1 MVWWLASLVLTSKF
15 FAARLKFLWYAVDK
29 VSDMENQREELLN
42 IISDFSKD
50 ATGSRQ
56 RANPNL
62 PIAELEALADYWVA
76 QAGEQI
82 ARERAARAAYKAQRK
97 AERAECA
104 RLRAGAFVGP
114 EPVSPLAGL
123 SHFEM
128 LRKL

>member
-1 MVWWLASLVLTSKF
+1 
-15 FAARLKFLWYAVDK
+15 
-29 VSDMENQREELLN
+29 MENKREELLS

-56 RANPNL
+56 RANPDL
-62 PIAELEALADYWVA
+62 PLAELESLADYWVA
-76 QAGEQI
+76 QV
-82 ARERAARAAYKAQRK
+82 AYKAQRK

-114 EPVSPLAGL
+114 EPVSPFASL

-128 LRKL
+128 LRVVS

>member
-1 MVWWLASLVLTSKF
+1 MTLSLASPVLTSKF
-15 FAARLKFLWYAVDK
+15 FAARLKLVWYTVDK
-29 VSDMENQREELLN
+29 VSVMENQREELLS

-62 PIAELEALADYWVA
+62 PIAELERLADYWVA
-76 QAGEQI
+76 EAGAQI
-82 ARERAARAAYKAQRK
+82 ERERAARVAYKAQRK

-114 EPVSPLAGL
+114 EPKSPFAGL
-123 SHFEM
+123 GHFEM

>member
-1 MVWWLASLVLTSKF
+1 MCDL
-15 FAARLKFLWYAVDK
+15 
-29 VSDMENQREELLN
+29 REELLS

-56 RANPNL
+56 RASRDL
-62 PIAELEALADYWVA
+62 PLAELQRLADYWVRE
-76 QAGEQI
+76 AGEQI

-97 AERAECA
+97 AERAVCRRIRGGE
-104 RLRAGAFVGP
+104 FVGP
-114 EPVSPLAGL
+114 EPTSPLAGL

>member
-1 MVWWLASLVLTSKF
+1 
-15 FAARLKFLWYAVDK
+15 
-29 VSDMENQREELLN
+29 MENQREELLS

-62 PIAELEALADYWVA
+62 PIAELERLADYWVA
-76 QAGEQI
+76 EAGAQI
-82 ARERAARAAYKAQRK
+82 ERERAARVAYKAQRK
-97 AERAECA
+97 AERAVCRRIRGGE
-104 RLRAGAFVGP
+104 FVGP
-114 EPVSPLAGL
+114 EPVSPFAGL

>member
-1 MVWWLASLVLTSKF
+1 
-15 FAARLKFLWYAVDK
+15 
-29 VSDMENQREELLN
+29 MENQREELLS

-50 ATGSRQ
+50 ATGSRL
-56 RANPNL
+56 RANPDL
-62 PIAELEALADYWVA
+62 PIAELERLADYWVRE
-76 QAGEQI
+76 AGEQI

-104 RLRAGAFVGP
+104 RIRAGAFLGP
-114 EPVSPLAGL
+114 EPVSPFEGL